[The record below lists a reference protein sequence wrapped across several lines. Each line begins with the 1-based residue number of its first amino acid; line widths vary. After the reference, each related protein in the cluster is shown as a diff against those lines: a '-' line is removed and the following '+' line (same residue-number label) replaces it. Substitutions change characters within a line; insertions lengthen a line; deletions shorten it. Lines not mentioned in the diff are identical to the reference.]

1 MAKSKA
7 KFYVVWQGR
16 ESGIYDSWSAC
27 EKQVKGVSAKY
38 KGFATLAEAEQA
50 FAANPEDYITSKA
63 TSKGDL
69 PATGTLIADL
79 QEIPIHLPAL
89 AVDAACSGNPG
100 LMEFRGVVADT
111 GTQVF
116 HRGPYVGGTNNIG
129 EFLAIVLGLAY
140 LKINNL
146 PWALYSDSKTAIAW
160 VRQKQCK
167 TKLEWTEKNQD
178 LLLAVRAAEKWL
190 HENTWSTTIY
200 KWDTEHWGEIPAD
213 FGRK

>member
-1 MAKSKA
+1 MAKSKTR
-7 KFYVVWQGR
+7 FYVVWQGR

-27 EKQVKGVSAKY
+27 ETQVKGVSAKY

-50 FAANPEDYITSKA
+50 FAANPEDYITSKS

-190 HENTWSTTIY
+190 HENTWSTMIY
-200 KWDTEHWGEIPAD
+200 KWETERWGEIPAD